1 MCRAAIIKGTFLL
14 FVLLL
19 HGQGSILAQRDTIYT
34 DTLNLVEADLPKHS
48 PTKATLY
55 STLVPGLGQA
65 FNKKYWKI
73 PIIYAGIGVCTF
85 IAIDQNKL
93 FEEKKTAYVNRVN
106 GDSTDVFLELGNF
119 FSNDA
124 LLRSMDINRRN
135 RDLMIILGSAVYI
148 LQIVDA
154 AVDAHLF
161 YFNVSNDLSLHY
173 KPYFDYDPR
182 TGSTRQGLALNL
194 NF

>member
-1 MCRAAIIKGTFLL
+1 M
-14 FVLLL
+14 
-19 HGQGSILAQRDTIYT
+19 
-34 DTLNLVEADLPKHS
+34 EADLPKHS

-124 LLRSMDINRRN
+124 DRKS
-135 RDLMIILGSAVYI
+135 V
-148 LQIVDA
+148 
-154 AVDAHLF
+154 
-161 YFNVSNDLSLHY
+161 
-173 KPYFDYDPR
+173 
-182 TGSTRQGLALNL
+182 
-194 NF
+194 

>member
-1 MCRAAIIKGTFLL
+1 
-14 FVLLL
+14 
-19 HGQGSILAQRDTIYT
+19 
-34 DTLNLVEADLPKHS
+34 
-48 PTKATLY
+48 
-55 STLVPGLGQA
+55 
-65 FNKKYWKI
+65 
-73 PIIYAGIGVCTF
+73 
-85 IAIDQNKL
+85 
-93 FEEKKTAYVNRVN
+93 
-106 GDSTDVFLELGNF
+106 
-119 FSNDA
+119 
-124 LLRSMDINRRN
+124 RN